1 MEYLITG
8 VIRTSHGLKGFVKVH
23 IFSDTHAYLKKIKQV
38 VLKKG
43 SIEKQVEIE
52 TLQLSGGQ
60 VLIKFSHINTPE
72 EGRKYN
78 GWEVCIPRELSPAL
92 NEDEFYQ
99 ADIIGCSVYFNDT
112 KIGDIAAVI
121 DGAQAPLIE
130 IKTEKGTN
138 LVPFLSQYI
147 GLVSIPD
154 KRVELK
160 VDWILV

>member
-1 MEYLITG
+1 MEYLTTG

-23 IFSDTHAYLKKIKQV
+23 IFSDTHEYLKNIRQV
-38 VLKKG
+38 VLKKD
-43 SIEKQVEIE
+43 SIEKQMEIE
-52 TLQLSGGQ
+52 TLQFSGGQ
-60 VLIKFSHINTPE
+60 VFIKFFQINTPE

-92 NEDEFYQ
+92 EENEFYQ
-99 ADIIGCSVYFNDT
+99 ADIIGCFVYFEET
-112 KIGDIAAVI
+112 KIGEIVAVI

-130 IKTEKGTN
+130 IRTDKGTN
-138 LVPFLSQYI
+138 LVPFLEPYI
-147 GLVSIPD
+147 GLVSIPE

>member
-23 IFSDTHAYLKKIKQV
+23 IFSETHAYLKRIKQV
-38 VLKKG
+38 VLKKD

-52 TLQLSGGQ
+52 ELQLSGEQ
-60 VLIKFSHINTPE
+60 VLMKFSHINTPE
-72 EGRKYN
+72 EGRKFN
-78 GWEVCIPRELSPAL
+78 GWEICIPRELSPSL
-92 NEDEFYQ
+92 EEGEFYQ
-99 ADIIGCSVYFNDT
+99 ADIIGCSVYFEDR
-112 KIGDIAAVI
+112 KIGDIISVI

-130 IKTEKGTN
+130 IKTEKGAN
-138 LVPFLSQYI
+138 LVPFLAQYI
-147 GLVSIPD
+147 GLVSIPE

>member
-23 IFSDTHAYLKKIKQV
+23 IFSDSHAYLKKIKQV
-38 VLKKG
+38 VLKKD

-52 TLQLSGGQ
+52 ELQLSGGH

-72 EGRKYN
+72 EGRKFN
-78 GWEVCIPRELSPAL
+78 GWEILIPRELSPAL
-92 NEDEFYQ
+92 EEDEFYQ
-99 ADIIGCSVYFNDT
+99 ADIIGCSVYFEDV
-112 KIGDIAAVI
+112 KIGDIVAVI

-138 LVPFLSQYI
+138 FVPFLEQYI
-147 GLVSIPD
+147 GLVSISD

>member
-23 IFSDTHAYLKKIKQV
+23 IFSDSHAYLKRIKQV
-38 VLKKG
+38 VLKKD
-43 SIEKQVEIE
+43 SVEKQVEIE
-52 TLQLSGGQ
+52 ALQLSSGQ
-60 VLIKFSHINTPE
+60 VLMKFSQINTPE
-72 EGRKYN
+72 EARKFN
-78 GWEVCIPRELSPAL
+78 GWEVCIPRELSPL
-92 NEDEFYQ
+92 LEEGEFYQ
-99 ADIIGCSVYFNDT
+99 ADIIGCAVYFEDK
-112 KIGDIAAVI
+112 KIGDIVSVI

-130 IKTEKGTN
+130 IETEKGTN

-147 GLVSIPD
+147 GFVSIPE